1 MLLEL
6 LRVCTSPT
14 SRNVAATTPRLIQF
28 SNRYLV
34 DGAFYRPDVGDII
47 PTFDIGPVGRSAV
60 TIVYTMASGGGTCSY
75 FLFPRNHGPV
85 RPSLGQA
92 RCSKSRSNN
101 GHSLFTFFLTTEN
114 ATEER
119 TETSTPV
126 QPVVNAVSET
136 THKVIGMDKDG
147 ELSGVPAKKPR
158 VEVQSLPTRQYL
170 DQTVVPILL
179 QALSCL
185 AKERPADPISFL
197 AGYLLRNKSQYDS
210 GGSPPTSQ

>member
-1 MLLEL
+1 M
-6 LRVCTSPT
+6 
-14 SRNVAATTPRLIQF
+14 AT
-28 SNRYLV
+28 
-34 DGAFYRPDVGDII
+34 GGD
-47 PTFDIGPVGRSAV
+47 
-60 TIVYTMASGGGTCSY
+60 
-75 FLFPRNHGPV
+75 
-85 RPSLGQA
+85 
-92 RCSKSRSNN
+92 
-101 GHSLFTFFLTTEN
+101 N

-119 TETSTPV
+119 TESTAPA
-126 QPVVNAVSET
+126 QPISNVVSEA
-136 THKVIGMDKDG
+136 THKVGMDKDADI
-147 ELSGVPAKKPR
+147 SGIPPAPKKPR

>member
-1 MLLEL
+1 M
-6 LRVCTSPT
+6 
-14 SRNVAATTPRLIQF
+14 AT
-28 SNRYLV
+28 
-34 DGAFYRPDVGDII
+34 
-47 PTFDIGPVGRSAV
+47 
-60 TIVYTMASGGGTCSY
+60 GG
-75 FLFPRNHGPV
+75 
-85 RPSLGQA
+85 
-92 RCSKSRSNN
+92 
-101 GHSLFTFFLTTEN
+101 EN

-119 TETSTPV
+119 TESTTPA
-126 QPVVNAVSET
+126 QPISNVVSEA
-136 THKVIGMDKDG
+136 THKVVGMDKDPDI
-147 ELSGVPAKKPR
+147 SGIPPAPKKAR